1 MQAAEEENWKSVSG
15 WLEDRS
21 ILAEVKKKS
30 INTQKKVQLLT
41 LHNV

>member
-15 WLEDRS
+15 WLEDCS

-30 INTQKKVQLLT
+30 INTQKKY
-41 LHNV
+41 NF